1 METTIKNLNKVQ
13 DQREFL
19 INQILYREGNG
30 KTNSQ
35 YDALEK
41 KLNNKSF
48 AYLDK
53 KATEYIG
60 NWRIQFAIN

>member
-1 METTIKNLNKVQ
+1 METAIKNLNKTQ

-30 KTNSQ
+30 KSNAQ
-35 YDALEK
+35 YEAMENRLK
-41 KLNNKSF
+41 NQSF

-53 KATEYIG
+53 KVTKYIG
-60 NWRIQFAIN
+60 NWRLQFGF